1 MIEVFSVRSSRKH
14 IVNNRDFLNDNAL
27 VEKLDSMR
35 KHIVNDR
42 DFLSKSELN
51 SCVFSKKIEK

>member
-1 MIEVFSVRSSRKH
+1 MRKH

-42 DFLSKSELN
+42 DFLSKSELS
-51 SCVFSKKIEK
+51 SCVFSKKIKK

>member
-1 MIEVFSVRSSRKH
+1 MVGVSPVRSSK
-14 IVNNRDFLNDNAL
+14 NR
-27 VEKLDSMR
+27 VG

>member
-1 MIEVFSVRSSRKH
+1 M
-14 IVNNRDFLNDNAL
+14 N
-27 VEKLDSMR
+27 SMR

-51 SCVFSKKIEK
+51 SCVFSKTIEFVEE